1 MDNNSLIV
9 VAGDLNRIGM
19 ERCEFL
25 EKEFLLTPVISRE
38 QPTHK
43 KGNHLDNVWTNIPGA
58 NSVLK
63 NGLDHISDHSIFMI
77 SARIGEDVKRTLP
90 YKPTSY
96 YAPKDIRKALESK
109 EVKEML
115 KEKDSLDKPIKEFVE
130 KKI

>member
-1 MDNNSLIV
+1 MDNNSFIV

-58 NSVLK
+58 KAVLK

-77 SARIGEDVKRTLP
+77 SARIGEDVN
-90 YKPTSY
+90 
-96 YAPKDIRKALESK
+96 
-109 EVKEML
+109 
-115 KEKDSLDKPIKEFVE
+115 
-130 KKI
+130 